1 LQLGLSLALLLSQLP
16 GSVHFPA
23 KSSEPWVSSGGK
35 AVIEIGVGWL
45 LAIILVCVFVGILIS
60 TYLGANKRGDLESD
74 LYHALSAL
82 KTTADV
88 DIDDRANVQL
98 AKSRSKAA
106 YVLITEDIYGK

>member
-1 LQLGLSLALLLSQLP
+1 LELSLALLPSPWL
-16 GSVHFPA
+16 GYVHFLA
-23 KSSEPWVSSGGK
+23 KSSEKWESEGGK
-35 AVIEIGVGWL
+35 AVIEIGAGWL
-45 LAIILVCVFVGILIS
+45 IATILVCVFIGILIS

-106 YVLITEDIYGK
+106 YVLITEDFNGK